1 MALLHKHG
9 FAVVATEHNDFPAV
23 YAAEAWGL
31 SLGLLAR
38 TGSLFSRLARMMPPD
53 RLMIL
58 ARPVA
63 TSG

>member
-1 MALLHKHG
+1 MEMLRKHG
-9 FAVVATEHNDFPAV
+9 FAVVATDRDDFPLA
-23 YAAEAWGL
+23 YATEAWGL
-31 SLGLLAR
+31 SPGLLAR
-38 TGSLFSRLARMMPPD
+38 TGSLFSRLARLMPPD